1 MARTFKRRERMGAL
15 SAIDVTPLIDLAF
28 SLLIIFMIST
38 PLLEQSIQVD
48 LPRESPKPQ
57 TSRAEQRLQSITID
71 NQGTLYWGDA
81 AVSRSQLDDL
91 LASAANEAEQP
102 VITLR
107 ADRTISYQEVVSV
120 IDLIKQHNLTK
131 LNLETRAQ

>member
-1 MARTFKRRERMGAL
+1 MGAL